1 MFIYESHL
9 STFEATYIFWGSW
22 DSSKNWLEPETKPS
36 KGVKLVQIFEMLCR
50 IPLPSVILKA
60 FCLKRE
66 CHLHQHYKK
75 LFCTKVFSAAFMCLH
90 LGFVGFCQKE
100 ISEKSTLKMLLKL
113 TIGVNFTNNL
123 WAAFL
128 NKSVTA

>member
-1 MFIYESHL
+1 LKRPLF
-9 STFEATYIFWGSW
+9 FEAAETLTKIGSGLTPNHQKVL
-22 DSSKNWLEPETKPS
+22 SLSKSLKCSVEY
-36 KGVKLVQIFEMLCR
+36 
-50 IPLPSVILKA
+50 PSVILKA

-75 LFCTKVFSAAFMCLH
+75 LFCTKVFSAAFMCLL

-123 WAAFL
+123 
-128 NKSVTA
+128 